1 MRIQHYAKAVIDAI
15 NRNTKWNKIMN
26 ARQKIATLS
35 LIALGVFG
43 TVKAQTSNDNKLA
56 FNGKAKTTKFT
67 DNKDLTAPVVKKGAS
82 SAAAETASENGNLA
96 IIIHHGKND
105 PISGE
110 RYAKGFAKGFESPQK
125 TNNRPIYITA
135 VHNDNAYDGPTFVE
149 VFMNGQKWDYK
160 DQYQFTPSDAGRLAP
175 VIMDDFVKK
184 YGSKKILPYRM
195 SEPQQT
201 VSMN

>member
-26 ARQKIATLS
+26 SRQKIATLS

-43 TVKAQTSNDNKLA
+43 TAKAQTSNDNKLA
-56 FNGKAKTTKFT
+56 FNDNAKTTKIT
-67 DNKDLTAPVVKKGAS
+67 NDNELTAPVIKRGQSGFDAS
-82 SAAAETASENGNLA
+82 EASENGNLA
-96 IIIHHGKND
+96 VIIHHGQND

-135 VHNDNAYDGPTFVE
+135 VHTEVNGTAPTYVE
-149 VFMNGQKWDYK
+149 IFMNGQKWEYK

-175 VIMDDFVKK
+175 IIMDDFVKK
-184 YGSKKILPYRM
+184 HGSKKILPYRM
-195 SEPQQT
+195 GEPQQT